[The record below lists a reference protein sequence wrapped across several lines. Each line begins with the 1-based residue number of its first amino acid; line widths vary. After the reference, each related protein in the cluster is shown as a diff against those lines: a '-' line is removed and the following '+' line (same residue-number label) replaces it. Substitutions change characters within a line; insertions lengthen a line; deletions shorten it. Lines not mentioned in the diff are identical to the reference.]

1 VLLQAWET
9 EFLSRIE
16 NLRAQEYKFLA
27 RDLYMVATSTFL
39 LWTSPTIVAIST
51 FGTCVLLGVPLTPGR
66 VLSTIAV
73 LRVLR
78 EPLRDLAD
86 FASIYAQ
93 AHVSLHRLFL
103 FLQEPELP
111 TDAVTKGSENGNAI
125 EVENGAFSWDADE
138 FAGEEEKVL
147 LPTLQNVNLR
157 IKRGMHVA
165 ICGPVGSG
173 KSALLACM
181 LGEIPKIEGTVRDSF
196 DVLYFLKMNS
206 TNLVLAFT
214 LRARDDSQKLYF

>member
-1 VLLQAWET
+1 
-9 EFLSRIE
+9 
-16 NLRAQEYKFLA
+16 
-27 RDLYMVATSTFL
+27 
-39 LWTSPTIVAIST
+39 
-51 FGTCVLLGVPLTPGR
+51 

-103 FLQEPELP
+103 FSQEPELP
-111 TDAVTKGSENGNAI
+111 TDAVTTKGCSENGNAI

-138 FAGEEEKVL
+138 FAGEEEEKVSL
-147 LPTLQNVNLR
+147 STLRNVNLR
-157 IKRGMHVA
+157 IKKGAHVA
-165 ICGPVGSG
+165 VCGSVGSG

-196 DVLYFLKMNS
+196 AVLCFRK
-206 TNLVLAFT
+206 
-214 LRARDDSQKLYF
+214 KK